1 MTKIETAPRFW
12 PILYSIFRAGKIDFH
27 FFLQK
32 YIYLAKREGK
42 AKIGYVFEKYDFGPY
57 CRLIKAD
64 AIALQE
70 QNLIDIHS
78 DYGRHFSIHKGAEN
92 DIKAILQKSVPEKE
106 LKIMDAILEKYK
118 GYSVSELKKYIY
130 SKYVK
135 RPEDISL
142 LKQELIEES
151 GKLLGEVK
159 KMPRSKNSL
168 TLEAALDYS
177 KSLLVKENFR
187 DVIKKEI
194 IVSSV
199 NDLFDKIEN
208 ILTATKESPPALE
221 CLGIVDVEEDFEI
234 VQAVSDELGVLPSL
248 GGNETDL
255 NVFIE
260 NI

>member
-1 MTKIETAPRFW
+1 MTKIEAVPRFW
-12 PILYSIFRAGKIDFH
+12 PILYSIFKSGKIDFH

-64 AIALQE
+64 TVALQE
-70 QNLIDIHS
+70 QNLIDIYS
-78 DYGRHFSIHKGAEN
+78 DYGGHFSVHSGAEN
-92 DIKAILQKSVPEKE
+92 NIKTILESVPKKE

-135 RPEDISL
+135 RPEDIDL
-142 LKQELIEES
+142 RKQELVEES

-159 KMPRSKNSL
+159 KMPKSKNSL

-177 KSLLVKENFR
+177 KLLLLKENFK

-199 NDLFDKIEN
+199 DDLFDKIEN
-208 ILTATKESPPALE
+208 ILTTTKENPSTLE
-221 CLGIVDVEEDFEI
+221 CLDIVDVEEDFEI
-234 VQAVSDELGVLPSL
+234 AQAVSDEFGVLPSL
-248 GGNETDL
+248 AGDETDL

>member
-1 MTKIETAPRFW
+1 MTKAEAAPRFW
-12 PILYSIFRAGKIDFH
+12 PILYSIFKTGKIDFH

-64 AIALQE
+64 TITLQE
-70 QNLIDIHS
+70 QNLIDIYS
-78 DYGRHFSIHKGAEN
+78 DYGRHFSVHNGAEN
-92 DIKAILQKSVPEKE
+92 DIKTILQSVPKKE

-135 RPEDISL
+135 RPEDINL
-142 LKQELIEES
+142 RKQELVEES
-151 GKLLGEVK
+151 GKLLGEIK

-168 TLEAALDYS
+168 IVEAALDYS
-177 KSLLVKENFR
+177 KSLLVKENFK

-194 IVSSV
+194 VVSSV

-208 ILTATKESPPALE
+208 ILTATKENPPTLE
-221 CLGIVDVEEDFEI
+221 CLDIVDVEEDFEI
-234 VQAVSDELGVLPSL
+234 VQAVSEELGVLPSL